1 MSRGVCI
8 WLQDLFAML
17 KYAPLIGIA
26 RVKVI
31 LVAIEIYLADELS
44 YECLVAIRWCT
55 HTNQGGYREL
65 YNPQMEISWAVV
77 KKPVLKGD
85 FEGGCGCVG

>member
-1 MSRGVCI
+1 
-8 WLQDLFAML
+8 ML

-26 RVKVI
+26 MVKII

-55 HTNQGGYREL
+55 RTNQGGYREL
-65 YNPQMEISWAVV
+65 YNTQMEISWAVV
-77 KKPVLKGD
+77 KKPVLKGIPMIILREVMD
-85 FEGGCGCVG
+85 V

>member
-1 MSRGVCI
+1 
-8 WLQDLFAML
+8 ML

-26 RVKVI
+26 MVKII

-55 HTNQGGYREL
+55 RTNQAGYREL

-77 KKPVLKGD
+77 KKGIKGIPMIILREVVD
-85 FEGGCGCVG
+85 V

>member
-1 MSRGVCI
+1 
-8 WLQDLFAML
+8 ML

-26 RVKVI
+26 MVKII

-55 HTNQGGYREL
+55 RTNQGGYREL

-77 KKPVLKGD
+77 KKTSTQRDPND
-85 FEGGCGCVG
+85 YFEGGCGCVG